1 MNLPIVLNSWRKVLQ
16 VSKRISSFTEH
27 SRFAFALA
35 AFLVAASQGASF
47 ADGNITMPT
56 VSGIESPS
64 MPTLSSPTL
73 GEDFYTPGS
82 KTNGIYTG
90 STSSTATTA
99 SSSDNSSNST
109 STTSST
115 NASTSNTSTS
125 TGTSSKSNALSS
137 LSASDIS
144 SLGNMG
150 LLSQLFSGSDTSS
163 STSSL
168 ANLYTSSSS
177 NVTNELLKQVLA
189 ELEELKKQLALTS
202 KTTAAAGTATAVT
215 QTAAT
220 STGTTTS
227 AGTATTVPTATT
239 ATTTTSST
247 TTSSNTKALHS
258 RLFRFM
264 VNGYDVLKTC
274 RVVYISQVQKDSTF
288 LLTGD
293 RRYQSDGVTRN
304 ETFYLLFKSKG
315 VINGQ
320 QTYSVAA
327 AVTQDYL
334 NQYSFLYQLS
344 QKNNLT
350 ATQIGNLV
358 CLRTTD
364 PSWKLD
370 LLLDLEEQ

>member
-1 MNLPIVLNSWRKVLQ
+1 M
-16 VSKRISSFTEH
+16 
-27 SRFAFALA
+27 
-35 AFLVAASQGASF
+35 
-47 ADGNITMPT
+47 
-56 VSGIESPS
+56 
-64 MPTLSSPTL
+64 
-73 GEDFYTPGS
+73 
-82 KTNGIYTG
+82 
-90 STSSTATTA
+90 
-99 SSSDNSSNST
+99 
-109 STTSST
+109 
-115 NASTSNTSTS
+115 
-125 TGTSSKSNALSS
+125 
-137 LSASDIS
+137 
-144 SLGNMG
+144 
-150 LLSQLFSGSDTSS
+150 
-163 STSSL
+163 
-168 ANLYTSSSS
+168 
-177 NVTNELLKQVLA
+177 LLKQVLA

-202 KTTAAAGTATAVT
+202 KTT
-215 QTAAT
+215 
-220 STGTTTS
+220 TS
-227 AGTATTVPTATT
+227 AGTATAATQTAATATGT
-239 ATTTTSST
+239 TNSGAATTISPVTTTTTNST
-247 TTSSNTKALHS
+247 TAPSNTKALHS
-258 RLFRFM
+258 RLFRFI

-274 RVVYISQVQKDSTF
+274 RVVYISKVQKDNTF

>member
-1 MNLPIVLNSWRKVLQ
+1 MQ

-27 SRFAFALA
+27 SRFAFTLA
-35 AFLVAASQGASF
+35 ALLVAASQGASF

-168 ANLYTSSSS
+168 DNLYTSSSS
-177 NVTNELLKQVLA
+177 NVTNVLLKQVLA

-202 KTTAAAGTATAVT
+202 KTTTSAGTATAVT

-220 STGTTTS
+220 ATGTTNS
-227 AGTATTVPTATT
+227 GAATTISPV
-239 ATTTTSST
+239 TTTTTNST
-247 TTSSNTKALHS
+247 TTPSNTKALHS
-258 RLFRFM
+258 RLFRFI

-274 RVVYISQVQKDSTF
+274 RVVYISKVQKDNTF

>member
-1 MNLPIVLNSWRKVLQ
+1 MP

-35 AFLVAASQGASF
+35 AFLVAASQGAAF
-47 ADGNITMPT
+47 ADGSVTMPT

-64 MPTLSSPTL
+64 MPTISSPTL
-73 GEDFYTPGS
+73 GGDFYTPGS
-82 KTNGIYTG
+82 ETNGIYTG
-90 STSSTATTA
+90 STSSTATT
-99 SSSDNSSNST
+99 SSSSGSSSSTTSTANSTDASTSSTDTTTTNST
-109 STTSST
+109 SDS
-115 NASTSNTSTS
+115 
-125 TGTSSKSNALSS
+125 TSSKSSTQAS

-344 QKNNLT
+344 QKSNLT

-370 LLLDLEEQ
+370 LLLDLEEQQ